1 MPHAHGS
8 SRALRVLTGADG
20 DRYSQSMRGQ
30 SVHGHEAGSTRAG
43 DLVALRRALH
53 RAIGRV
59 CPVWLA
65 DQREDIVQVA
75 MTKVVRVIEGG
86 KSTEQITTAYL
97 SRVAYHAVV
106 DEIRRQR
113 RRRCMTALA
122 DSVEDTAVAEDPS
135 PEAAT
140 AGVEL
145 GAEIRDCMS
154 RMARSRRLAVGL
166 YLEGSGA
173 TEIARMFEWK
183 RKQADNLIYRGMG
196 DLRRCLADK
205 GLTP

>member
-1 MPHAHGS
+1 
-8 SRALRVLTGADG
+8 
-20 DRYSQSMRGQ
+20 
-30 SVHGHEAGSTRAG
+30 
-43 DLVALRRALH
+43 
-53 RAIGRV
+53 
-59 CPVWLA
+59 
-65 DQREDIVQVA
+65 
-75 MTKVVRVIEGG
+75 MTKVVRVMEGG
-86 KSTEQITTAYL
+86 KPAEEITSAYL

-113 RRRCMTALA
+113 RRRCMTAVE
-122 DSVEDTAVAEDPS
+122 DSVEDSAVAEEPS
-135 PEAAT
+135 PEAT
-140 AGVEL
+140 AAGREV
-145 GAEIRDCMS
+145 GAQIRDCMS

-205 GLTP
+205 GLTPS